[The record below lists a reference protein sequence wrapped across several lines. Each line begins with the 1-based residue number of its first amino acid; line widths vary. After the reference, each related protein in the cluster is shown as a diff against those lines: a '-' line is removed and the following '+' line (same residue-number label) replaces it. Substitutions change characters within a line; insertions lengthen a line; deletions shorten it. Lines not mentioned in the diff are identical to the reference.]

1 MFENNFFELE
11 NEEFS
16 EYNKNNNFI
25 NTLYSL
31 RSPESYNDFN
41 PNEFSNNL
49 NNSINDEGRYF
60 INCNKSEPN
69 TINGADVE
77 IDKNQKKEEKISGIS
92 NSKSTGENSFLN
104 IINQVTEK
112 KRKYKNKEKM
122 GCKKRKSPSI
132 NININE
138 NGKKVHDKKRA
149 DNIRTKYKRFFFKSL
164 IEFLNGKIKNCPRI
178 TKRGKLIKL
187 NGNIIKRDKKYVI
200 QHMLKS
206 TGKEFLSLNISTKF
220 RKLKPE
226 NNKELIDFIYKIG
239 EKSIT
244 KILDKTI
251 QELMDIFREKE
262 TKEEDLEDFKDF
274 KKLSFYTKNKLN
286 GDSDYEKLFLKESL
300 NYEKNIEE
308 LHGRN
313 ENFE

>member
-77 IDKNQKKEEKISGIS
+77 VDKNQKKEEKISGIS

-251 QELMDIFREKE
+251 QELMDIFRETE
-262 TKEEDLEDFKDF
+262 TKEEDLEDLKDF